1 MKPYSWVAKGDVNAF
16 FGLMLDNITNLIIL
30 SGLLIGVFNFPKEI
44 VFFKMIP
51 GTAIGIL
58 CGNIM
63 YTYIAYKLMKKTG
76 RNDITAMPLGVDTV
90 SLFGYTLGI
99 IAPVYVVTN
108 NADLAWRVGT
118 ATIILT
124 GLIKILLS
132 FSSAWIQRLFPQAA
146 LLGSIAGVA
155 LLLIAFLPAV
165 TLFKSPLVGFISLG
179 IIFLSFYSKR
189 KLVLGLPGALWAVII
204 GTAIYYG
211 LKVFGVSNGIDF
223 IKEDMSFGIHL
234 PLPALG
240 SFESFRVAFDH
251 ISIILPLSIANVI
264 GGVDVTESAEVAG
277 DPYDVRLIIFTEGI
291 TTLIGGLFGGVLQT
305 TPYIGHPAYKKM
317 GGRAG
322 YTLATGIFI
331 GLGGILGYISFIANY
346 LPQEVIVP
354 ILIFIG
360 LEITSQAFR
369 RVPEAHA
376 PAVAMCFI
384 PSIANLVVIEVA
396 QLGINDGHLTGE
408 PLLTFT
414 ILKMISNGFIV
425 TALIWGATMVSLID
439 ENLKRA
445 SLYLFLGAIFS
456 LFGLMHSPFSNG
468 ELFLPWS
475 VTDKTPLYLSVSYLI
490 LSVLSLC
497 SVKLKKE

>member
-16 FGLMLDNITNLIIL
+16 FGLMLDNITNLVIL
-30 SGLLIGVFNFPKEI
+30 SGLLIGVFSFPKE
-44 VFFKMIP
+44 VVLFKMIP

-58 CGNIM
+58 CGNLM
-63 YTYIAYKLMKKTG
+63 FTYIAYRLMKKTG
-76 RNDITAMPLGVDTV
+76 RSDITAMPLGVDTV

-99 IAPVYVVTN
+99 IAPVYVATKD
-108 NADLAWRVGT
+108 AEFAWKVGT

-132 FSSAWIQRLFPQAA
+132 FSSAWIKRLFPQAA

-155 LLLIAFLPAV
+155 LLLIAFLPTV

-179 IIFLSFYSKR
+179 IIFLSFFSR
-189 KLVLGLPGALWAVII
+189 RRLIWGLPGALWAVII

-211 LKVFGVSNGIDF
+211 LKFLSVYNGGDF
-223 IKEDMSFGIHL
+223 IKEELLFGTHF
-234 PLPALG
+234 PLPSLG

-277 DPYDVRLIIFTEGI
+277 DSYDVRLIIFTEGI

-322 YTLATGIFI
+322 YTLATGLFI
-331 GLGGILGYISFIANY
+331 GLGGIIGYISFIANY

-369 RVPEAHA
+369 RVPENHA

-384 PSIANLVVIEVA
+384 PAIANLVVIEAA
-396 QLGINDGHLTGE
+396 QLGIKDGNLSGE
-408 PLLTFT
+408 SLLTFT
-414 ILKMISNGFIV
+414 ILKVLSNGFIV
-425 TALIWGATMVSLID
+425 TALIWGACMVSLID
-439 ENLKRA
+439 DNLKRS
-445 SLYLFLGAIFS
+445 SLYLFLGAVFS
-456 LFGLMHSPFSNG
+456 LFGLMHSPYVHG
-468 ELFLPWS
+468 ELFLPWN
-475 VTDKTPLYLSVSYLI
+475 VADKTPLYLSASYLI
-490 LSVLSLC
+490 LSVLSLW